1 MARLIQKS
9 GYIQGGRAAR
19 YMEYIAKRDGV
30 EVLQSTEPVTKKQ
43 MQFLTKLL
51 KDFPDAK
58 ELFEYADY
66 LQTPNRGTASAF
78 IAAALDT
85 HLHELESE
93 SGYMAYIANRPR
105 AEKRGGHGLFS
116 AADVTDLKAAKN
128 ELETHAGK
136 VWTFI
141 FSLRREDA
149 ERLGYSKAAAWQ
161 NLLKQESHSIAEAM
175 RIPPEK
181 FRWYA
186 AYHDEGHH
194 PHIHMMAWSD
204 DPKVGFL
211 TQKGIASIRS
221 KMTNEI
227 FRDEMT
233 ELYIRK
239 DAAYKESMQT
249 AKALLLE
256 RIRALETGAA
266 DDPGLVKELQEL
278 SQALAQVGGKHVY
291 SYLPKSVKA
300 QVDAIV
306 ERLAQLPE
314 VAACYDQW
322 WQLKDE
328 IAGYYGQNTPPHQPL
343 TQRKEFRSLKN
354 WIIREAEDI
363 SFSPSADSTEP
374 GEKQSTEKTPPIRGS
389 VDVQPVGEAVSAR
402 HIPANVVMRLLHH
415 MGQILGRVCRSSHLR
430 CESTPSAAD
439 GCRRSAWPWDTSEMT
454 TRTSSSAMS
463 TKTPC
468 NRRYNAWVNLYI
480 SHPQKNGRPTRLT
493 CHLFC
498 VTGAKSSCRLDGSTG
513 WPATTASL
521 YAPTG
526 GMIMLRG
533 GAATPSASCGSS
545 MTRPSRK
552 PCPYCWVETDRAS
565 FPLQSRNRSRRS
577 QNPLPCRSLT

>member
-19 YMEYIAKRDGV
+19 YMEYVAKRDGV

-51 KDFPDAK
+51 KDFPDVK
-58 ELFEYADY
+58 ELFEYSDY
-66 LQTPNRGTASAF
+66 LQTPNRGAASAF

-204 DPKVGFL
+204 DPKAGFL

-239 DAAYKESMQT
+239 DAAYKESIQT

-256 RIRALETGAA
+256 RIRALETDAA

-322 WQLKDE
+322 WKLKDE

-374 GEKQSTEKTPPIRGS
+374 EEKQSTEKTPPIRGS
-389 VDVQPVGEAVSAR
+389 VDVQPVGETVSAR
-402 HIPANVVMRLLHH
+402 HIPANAVMRLLHH
-415 MGQILGRVCRSSHLR
+415 MGQIF
-430 CESTPSAAD
+430 
-439 GCRRSAWPWDTSEMT
+439 
-454 TRTSSSAMS
+454 RTSMPVIPPALRIDS
-463 TKTPC
+463 K
-468 NRRYNAWVNLYI
+468 RRRRLQEKRMALGHKRDDHEDEQLHHVND
-480 SHPQKNGRPTRLT
+480 NT
-493 CHLFC
+493 
-498 VTGAKSSCRLDGSTG
+498 
-513 WPATTASL
+513 
-521 YAPTG
+521 
-526 GMIMLRG
+526 M
-533 GAATPSASCGSS
+533 
-545 MTRPSRK
+545 
-552 PCPYCWVETDRAS
+552 
-565 FPLQSRNRSRRS
+565 
-577 QNPLPCRSLT
+577 

>member
-19 YMEYIAKRDGV
+19 YMEYVAKRDGV
-30 EVLQSTEPVTKKQ
+30 EVIQSTEPVTKKQ

-51 KDFPDAK
+51 KDFPGAK
-58 ELFEYADY
+58 ELFEYSDY

-93 SGYMAYIANRPR
+93 SGYMVYIANRPR
-105 AEKRGGHGLFS
+105 AEKHGGHGLFS
-116 AADVTDLKAAKN
+116 AADVTDLKAAKS

-194 PHIHMMAWSD
+194 PHVHMMAWSA
-204 DPKVGFL
+204 DP
-211 TQKGIASIRS
+211 QKGHLTPQGIAAMRS

-227 FRDEMT
+227 FRNEMT
-233 ELYIRK
+233 QLYIQK
-239 DAAYKESMQT
+239 DAAYKESIQT
-249 AKALLLE
+249 AKEALLLYIQMLE
-256 RIRALETGAA
+256 SSASADLVIEQQLRDLSHALE
-266 DDPGLVKELQEL
+266 
-278 SQALAQVGGKHVY
+278 SVGGKHVY

-328 IAGYYGQNTPPHQPL
+328 IAGYYGRNTPPRQPL
-343 TQRKEFRSLKN
+343 T
-354 WIIREAEDI
+354 
-363 SFSPSADSTEP
+363 
-374 GEKQSTEKTPPIRGS
+374 
-389 VDVQPVGEAVSAR
+389 
-402 HIPANVVMRLLHH
+402 
-415 MGQILGRVCRSSHLR
+415 
-430 CESTPSAAD
+430 
-439 GCRRSAWPWDTSEMT
+439 
-454 TRTSSSAMS
+454 
-463 TKTPC
+463 
-468 NRRYNAWVNLYI
+468 
-480 SHPQKNGRPTRLT
+480 
-493 CHLFC
+493 
-498 VTGAKSSCRLDGSTG
+498 
-513 WPATTASL
+513 
-521 YAPTG
+521 
-526 GMIMLRG
+526 
-533 GAATPSASCGSS
+533 
-545 MTRPSRK
+545 
-552 PCPYCWVETDRAS
+552 
-565 FPLQSRNRSRRS
+565 
-577 QNPLPCRSLT
+577 